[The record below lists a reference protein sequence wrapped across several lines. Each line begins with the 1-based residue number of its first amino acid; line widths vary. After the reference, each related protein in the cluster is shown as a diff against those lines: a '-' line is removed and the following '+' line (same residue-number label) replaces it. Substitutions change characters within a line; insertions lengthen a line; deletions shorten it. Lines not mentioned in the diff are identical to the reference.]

1 MSFLTFVYQ
10 PQSESQPLISVR
22 AESRQTVS
30 LYLPA
35 LFNDQTQRAC
45 HERQGQNIGKHHMR
59 GSTRALALQCL
70 IQYQLTAF
78 DSLMSM
84 ADFYIEWHRENVA
97 FFKVRC
103 IGFFLRLKNEC
114 HFRYTQGSIC
124 FPAWFN
130 HDLFCNF
137 HVTWSQHTHWFLPLT
152 SRHLLFL
159 HLLGSSTFPGVRTN
173 CFVAF

>member
-59 GSTRALALQCL
+59 GSTRALALQCR

-97 FFKVRC
+97 FLKYGALDFFCVLKTSVILGTRKVQSVSQRDLITIYSVTFTWHEVNTHTDFC
-103 IGFFLRLKNEC
+103 LWLVIIFF
-114 HFRYTQGSIC
+114 FYIC
-124 FPAWFN
+124 
-130 HDLFCNF
+130 
-137 HVTWSQHTHWFLPLT
+137 
-152 SRHLLFL
+152 
-159 HLLGSSTFPGVRTN
+159 
-173 CFVAF
+173 